1 MRNGLE
7 QIARNAGKIILD
19 REAFRVEEKEG
30 HANYVTTIDQH
41 VQEYLEN
48 ALLAFMPG
56 SVVIGEEKENDA
68 LGDEPTWII
77 DPVDGTTNLI
87 HDFRLSS
94 VSIALLKNKK
104 PVLGV
109 VYQPYTDELF
119 SAEAG
124 KGCFLNG
131 KPVHTAKNDLKHALV
146 GFGTSPYN
154 EELAQK
160 SMDLAL
166 TFLRHASDIRRTGSA
181 AIDLAYVACG
191 RQDVFFEWTLK
202 PWDYAAGALLVME
215 AGGTLEMPLSET
227 GMDFGRPQAI
237 VAANG
242 VCSEDAM
249 KLFRS
254 FC

>member
-1 MRNGLE
+1 MRSKLE
-7 QIARNAGKIILD
+7 AIARKAGEIILE

-41 VQEYLEN
+41 VQDYLMD
-48 ALLAFMPG
+48 ALLNLLPG
-56 SVVIGEEKENDA
+56 SVVIGEEKENDV

-87 HDFRLSS
+87 HDFRVSS
-94 VSIALLKNKK
+94 VSIALLENKK

-109 VYQPYTDELF
+109 VYQPYTNELF

-124 KGCFLNG
+124 KGCCLNG
-131 KPVHTAKNDLKHALV
+131 KPVHAAKNDLKHALV

-166 TFLRHASDIRRTGSA
+166 LFLRKAADIRRTGSA
-181 AIDLAYVACG
+181 AVDLAYVACG
-191 RQDVFFEWTLK
+191 RQDVFFEWILK
-202 PWDYAAGALLVME
+202 PWDYAAGALLVTE
-215 AGGTLEMPLSET
+215 AGGTLEMPLSQT
-227 GMDFGRPQAI
+227 GIDFSKPQA
-237 VAANG
+237 VLATNG
-242 VCSEDAM
+242 VCTKEAGE
-249 KLFRS
+249 LFRS